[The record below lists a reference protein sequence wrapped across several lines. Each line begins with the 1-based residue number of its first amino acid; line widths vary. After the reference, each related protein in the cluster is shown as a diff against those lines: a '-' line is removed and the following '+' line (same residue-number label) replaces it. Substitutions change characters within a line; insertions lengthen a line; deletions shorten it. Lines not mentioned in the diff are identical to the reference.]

1 MSAERRPIERRV
13 GLDTIP
19 NDIKSRMTKL
29 QRNTLAKLRG
39 VGWSIQFVRRPL
51 YDDQVIV
58 LVDSSGEQQAV
69 LQEDG
74 SIIRNLGIS
83 VR

>member
-1 MSAERRPIERRV
+1 MSAEKRPIERRV
-13 GLDTIP
+13 GLDAIP

-51 YDDQVIV
+51 YEDQVIV

>member
-1 MSAERRPIERRV
+1 MSAEKCPIERRV
-13 GLDTIP
+13 GLDAIP
-19 NDIKSRMTKL
+19 KDIESRMTKL

-39 VGWSIQFVRRPL
+39 IEWSIQFVRRPL
-51 YDDQVIV
+51 YEDQVIV
-58 LVDSSGEQQAV
+58 LIDSSGEQHAV

-74 SIIRNLGIS
+74 SIIGNPRIS

>member
-1 MSAERRPIERRV
+1 MSAKKRPIERRV
-13 GLDTIP
+13 GLDAIP
-19 NDIKSRMTKL
+19 KDIKSRMTKL
-29 QRNTLAKLRG
+29 QCDTLATLRV

-51 YDDQVIV
+51 YEDQVIV

-74 SIIRNLGIS
+74 SIIRNLGFS

>member
-1 MSAERRPIERRV
+1 MSAEKRPLERRV
-13 GLDTIP
+13 GLDAIP
-19 NDIKSRMTKL
+19 KDIKSHMTKM
-29 QRNTLAKLRG
+29 QRDTIARLRA

-51 YDDQVIV
+51 YEDQVIV

-74 SIIRNLGIS
+74 SIIRNPGIS

>member
-1 MSAERRPIERRV
+1 MSAKKRPIERRV
-13 GLDTIP
+13 GLDAIP
-19 NDIKSRMTKL
+19 KDIESRMTKL
-29 QRNTLAKLRG
+29 QRDTLTKLRV
-39 VGWSIQFVRRPL
+39 VGWSVQFVRRPL
-51 YDDQVIV
+51 YEDQVIV

>member
-1 MSAERRPIERRV
+1 M
-13 GLDTIP
+13 GLDAIP
-19 NDIKSRMTKL
+19 KDIKSYMTKL
-29 QRNTLAKLRG
+29 QRDTLARLRV

-51 YDDQVIV
+51 YEDQVIL

-74 SIIRNLGIS
+74 SIIRNPEIS